1 MEPELV
7 TPRDSDVHLGR
18 VLVSLGYASDAD
30 EAARLAHTLQ
40 QTKPTS
46 FSARSNQNRLLDAKD

>member
-1 MEPELV
+1 MEPKLV

-30 EAARLAHTLQ
+30 EAARLARQ
-40 QTKPTS
+40 
-46 FSARSNQNRLLDAKD
+46 ARLPLVDLPVAGQLDQIKTGS

>member
-1 MEPELV
+1 MEPKLV

-30 EAARLAHTLQ
+30 EAARLARQARLPMVDLQ
-40 QTKPTS
+40 TIDPRHAS
-46 FSARSNQNRLLDAKD
+46 VS